1 MTAELLAT
9 LKIWDNPAFLRFWRS
24 RLRLRKAIFSLHF
37 SPGERLTER
46 ELCELTGVSRSLM
59 REVLRDLEASG
70 LIFNVPHRSPVVISL
85 TRDDA
90 REDPVAFARG
100 EATGGNEVRNAGPEA
115 MRSAPKHWDTIDEA
129 SDESFPASDPPAVN
143 RFT

>member
-1 MTAELLAT
+1 MRRTVMGLFQLA
-9 LKIWDNPAFLRFWRS
+9 A
-24 RLRLRKAIFSLHF
+24 A
-37 SPGERLTER
+37 
-46 ELCELTGVSRSLM
+46 GV
-59 REVLRDLEASG
+59 VG
-70 LIFNVPHRSPVVISL
+70 YVIYRYA